1 MAQRLNIEKPAFKHF
16 KTPSASNRLPEEC
29 IKFPTTSNNSLA
41 STMTF
46 FNGAKIKVKF
56 DGGSFKLD
64 KITFCYG
71 NMVNVYMVYEIN
83 L

>member
-1 MAQRLNIEKPAFKHF
+1 
-16 KTPSASNRLPEEC
+16 
-29 IKFPTTSNNSLA
+29 
-41 STMTF
+41 MTF
-46 FNGAKIKVKF
+46 FNGDKIKVKF